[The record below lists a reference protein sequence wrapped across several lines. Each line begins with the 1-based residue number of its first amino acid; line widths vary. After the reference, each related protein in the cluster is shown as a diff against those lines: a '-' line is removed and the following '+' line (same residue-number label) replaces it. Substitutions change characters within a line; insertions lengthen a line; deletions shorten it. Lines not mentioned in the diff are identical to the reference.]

1 MDRIFSSLLDPGCD
15 LDRYES
21 DDDRVTAIMTSIQL
35 GLFKSMFTAEILSK
49 ALKDAGAEGGYD
61 GRDVYEVLED
71 VRAKALDALRILAD
85 DEEIE
90 FMYAQYLKK
99 EVSHA

>member
-21 DDDRVTAIMTSIQL
+21 DDDRVTAIVTSIQL

-71 VRAKALDALRILAD
+71 VRAKASEALHVLAD
-85 DEEIE
+85 DGEIADMYR
-90 FMYAQYLKK
+90 MYAGK
-99 EVSHA
+99 EEDDA